1 MVYLF
6 FYVSQF
12 PEFQALKLG
21 EIPPSFKVVALNR
34 AWVAIGD
41 AGGRSNH
48 SANTWWCQPGCLSWY
63 AKASWTSW
71 PTPKTKGSSKVSMV
85 QRMSFHGFVSGEI
98 YGWKHGFWHVFDSV
112 NIPFKHIRGK
122 LCLLLNLANCWS
134 GIPPY
139 STIKKVDRNL
149 LKTR

>member
-41 AGGRSNH
+41 ADGRSNH

-98 YGWKHGFWHVFDSV
+98 YGWKHGFWHVFDCQHSLQAHSGQVVSV
-112 NIPFKHIRGK
+112 AESGK
-122 LCLLLNLANCWS
+122 LLIRN
-134 GIPPY
+134 
-139 STIKKVDRNL
+139 STGHYQKNGP
-149 LKTR
+149 

>member
-12 PEFQALKLG
+12 PEFQTLKLG
-21 EIPPSFKVVALNR
+21 EVPPSFKVVALNR

-85 QRMSFHGFVSGEI
+85 QRMSFHGFVSGESTVENM
-98 YGWKHGFWHVFDSV
+98 GFDMFLTLSTFPSSTFGASCVCCWIWQTVDQEFHH
-112 NIPFKHIRGK
+112 IP
-122 LCLLLNLANCWS
+122 LS
-134 GIPPY
+134 
-139 STIKKVDRNL
+139 KKWTV
-149 LKTR
+149 TC